1 MKEVNRKFSSSSKGS
16 RGSSKKKSSSKSSA
30 TAKKS
35 ANKNSFEQK
44 VVLSKDS
51 GVVVQHNLDTKKL
64 RIVGRTNEGKLYSL
78 KYKTI
83 NKNSIRITN
92 LDSIDVTVKISRTVP
107 ATNKEDSKLYKT
119 GEYLARFAMMLRN
132 VNVQYKH
139 TSSITLPSFTP
150 GVSDIL
156 GQNTATSSLSPGLD
170 FAFGMP
176 GEGYIDKAIDKG
188 WLITNNSSLVSP
200 AIAMISKDL
209 MVDAT
214 VEPIKGLKITLTA
227 TYSKSN
233 NNQIQFMFD
242 GRPTSRGGNFS
253 MTTVGMQGIFK
264 SMNADKGYQSDNFDN
279 FLAYRDIVA
288 GRIENAYKGVKYPS
302 AKFINDKML
311 NGKPYNAKNG
321 GVKKSSSDVMIPAF
335 IAAYTGRDASSIE
348 LTAFP
353 SMKRILP
360 NWRVSYDGLSKLK
373 KMKEHFKNFTF
384 SHAYSCV
391 YSVGSFTSFLNWA
404 DAGDGYGF
412 VKDEQTGAPLP
423 SSPYDIGSVVLTES
437 FNPLL
442 GIDMTLRNSV
452 SIRSSYKDS
461 RTVTLNPSSGQI
473 VESSSRELSIGAG
486 YTFVNFKF
494 GKGSSRNAG
503 GFSSDLKLQADIS
516 YRTSTALIRK
526 IEEYL
531 TQATSGAKTFSIKI
545 SANYAV
551 SRMLTLKAFYDHQI
565 NTPLISSTAYP
576 TTDISYGIA
585 VQLNLSRRE

>member
-1 MKEVNRKFSSSSKGS
+1 MKEVNRKFSSSSKGNRNSTKKKSTS
-16 RGSSKKKSSSKSSA
+16 RSSSSKKSE
-30 TAKKS
+30 
-35 ANKNSFEQK
+35 NKNTFEQK
-44 VVLSKDS
+44 VILSKDT

-64 RIVGRTNEGKLYSL
+64 RIVGRTEEGKLYTI
-78 KYKTI
+78 KYKAI
-83 NKNSIRITN
+83 NKNSIRINN
-92 LDSIDVTVKISRTVP
+92 LDSTNITVKISRTVP
-107 ATNKEDSKLYKT
+107 VTDKENSKLYKT
-119 GEYLARFAMMLRN
+119 GEYLARFAMMVRN

-139 TSSITLPSFTP
+139 TSSMTLPSFTP
-150 GVSDIL
+150 NVSDIL
-156 GQNTATSSLSPGLD
+156 GQNAGGSSLAPGLD

-200 AIAMISKDL
+200 AISMISKDL
-209 MVDAT
+209 MIDAT
-214 VEPIKGLKITLTA
+214 VEPIKGLKITLTG

-242 GRPTSRGGNFS
+242 GRPTTRGGSFS
-253 MTTVGMQGIFK
+253 MTTIGMQGIFK
-264 SMNADKGYQSDNFDN
+264 GMNAKNGYQSDNFDN
-279 FLAYRDIVA
+279 FIAYRNIISK
-288 GRIENAYKGVKYPS
+288 RIESAYEGVNYPS
-302 AKFINDKML
+302 AKFINEKML
-311 NGKPYNAKNG
+311 NGKPYNSANG
-321 GVKKSSSDVMIPAF
+321 GVKKTSSDVMIPAF
-335 IAAYTGRDASSIE
+335 LAAYTGRDANTIE

-360 NWRVSYDGLSKLK
+360 NWRITYDGLSKLK
-373 KMKEHFKNFTF
+373 KMKEHFKSFTF
-384 SHAYSCV
+384 THAYSCI

-442 GIDMTLRNSV
+442 GIDMTLKNSV

-461 RTVTLNPSSGQI
+461 RTTTLNPSSGQI

-494 GKGSSRNAG
+494 GKGNSRNVG

-526 IEEYL
+526 IEEYF
-531 TQATSGAKTFSIKI
+531 TQATSGAKTFSIKV

-565 NTPLISSTAYP
+565 NTPLISSTSYP

-585 VQLNLSRRE
+585 VQLNLSKRQ